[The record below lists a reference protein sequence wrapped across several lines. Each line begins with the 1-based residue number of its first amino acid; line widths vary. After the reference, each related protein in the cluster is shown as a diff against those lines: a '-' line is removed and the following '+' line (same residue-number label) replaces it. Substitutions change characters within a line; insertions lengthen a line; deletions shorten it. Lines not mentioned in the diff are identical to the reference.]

1 MNARYKYRF
10 YPTPEQAQQLART
23 FGCVRYV
30 YNWALGMKSEAFRE
44 RAEKISYAD
53 TDKCLTTL
61 KQQPETEWLQEVSS
75 VPLKQALRHLDKAY
89 TAFFKGRAKFPRF
102 KAKKHRQSATY
113 TTFAFSLRESG
124 TPGQPLVKLAKQ
136 DKPLRIRWS
145 RPLPSAPSSLTI
157 IKEADGR
164 YYISFVV
171 EVEPKPLPKTNRSV
185 GIDLGLTDVVVT
197 SEGWK
202 SGNPRHLEEAQKK
215 LAREQRRL
223 AKKVKGSSNWHKQ
236 RVKVARAHAKVRH
249 QREDFTHKLTTNL
262 VRRFDVIAAESLNV
276 KGMVRNPSLA
286 KAISDA
292 GWSMIV
298 QQLRYKAEWY
308 GKTFVQIDRWYPS
321 TKTCS
326 TCGYTMETLPLD
338 VREWVCPSCGVEHD
352 RDVNAAQVIKGVGHT
367 LLASGLGVSPSLA
380 SVSGAVE
387 DEGRIP
393 RL

>member
-1 MNARYKYRF
+1 MNARFRYRF

-30 YNWALGMKSEAFRE
+30 YNWALGLKSEAFRE
-44 RAEKISYAD
+44 RAEKISYAE
-53 TDKCLTTL
+53 TDKRLTTL
-61 KQQPETEWLQEVSS
+61 KQQEETEWLQEVSS

-89 TAFFKGRAKFPRF
+89 TAFFRGSARFPRF
-102 KAKKHRQSATY
+102 KAKKHTQSATY
-113 TTFAFSLRESG
+113 TTFAFSLKDSG
-124 TPGQPLVKLAKQ
+124 VPGQPFVKLAKQ
-136 DKPLRIRWS
+136 DRPLKIRWS
-145 RPLPSAPSSLTI
+145 RPLPSAPSSLTV

-171 EVEPKPLPKTNRSV
+171 EVEPKPLPKTKRSA
-185 GIDLGLTDVVVT
+185 GIDLGLNDVVVT

-202 SGNPRHLEEAQKK
+202 SGNPRYLRKAQDR
-215 LAREQRRL
+215 LAKEQRRL
-223 AKKVKGSSNWHKQ
+223 SKKQKGSANWHKQ
-236 RVKVARAHAKVRH
+236 RIKVARAHAHVRH

-292 GWSMIV
+292 GWSMLV

-321 TKTCS
+321 SKTCHA
-326 TCGYTMETLPLD
+326 CGHTMETLPLD
-338 VREWVCPSCGVEHD
+338 VREWVCPSCGAEHD
-352 RDVNAAQVIKGVGHT
+352 RDVNAARVIQGVGHT
-367 LLASGLGVSPSLA
+367 LLACGENVSPPLA
-380 SVSGAVE
+380 SVTGGSS
-387 DEGRIP
+387 R
-393 RL
+393 